1 MKEKKK
7 ECRKKFGKE
16 NEEKDPWEVV
26 KWAKDSGRIREV
38 MKTFRG
44 VNNNLRNMDEEKAED
59 FISDHFVWNEETRT
73 VDKKEETGAGREIEE
88 GALEKMVTKV
98 EIALSGT
105 TNSSALR
112 IDSVSYRFIEVIKY
126 TILGEKLLEE
136 VA

>member
-1 MKEKKK
+1 
-7 ECRKKFGKE
+7 
-16 NEEKDPWEVV
+16 
-26 KWAKDSGRIREV
+26 